1 MLAVIFVLNICHNQI
16 FHLLGPQAAM
26 ALAGLAL
33 LAMALR
39 SHRAEGRA
47 DPARSAPAATCAD
60 SPPVQEDRGGAKP
73 RSPASARR
81 PRTPRP
87 DEKGASATPS
97 RTKAKAA
104 HGRRGAL
111 RRDSLGRFAP
121 KEPNMPPADP
131 AAPALGATPAAPSA
145 CWISRGWR
153 PQGRTAAAMPRTAQT
168 GPSAAMGGGGA
179 IAVIW
184 RRVRAAASAPPA
196 PRAGQIPQ
204 SRTPRSQAA
213 AAWPRRVGNGRS
225 AADGGD
231 SSTSLIGRAIGAA
244 APSLPEPGAAR
255 HSQPLL
261 AAGQRWWHA
270 PQRQA
275 RLRAPQAGRWRRE
288 APQRCADWCSGQPSS
303 CCWRPPWSATSR
315 RGGSSGSDSVP
326 SPSM

>member
-1 MLAVIFVLNICHNQI
+1 MTQSC
-16 FHLLGPQAAM
+16 
-26 ALAGLAL
+26 
-33 LAMALR
+33 R
-39 SHRAEGRA
+39 RRREGRA

-121 KEPNMPPADP
+121 TQPDMPPADP
-131 AAPALGATPAAPSA
+131 AAPALGATPTAQSA
-145 CWISRGWR
+145 CRISRGWR
-153 PQGRTAAAMPRTAQT
+153 LRGQTAAATPRTAQT
-168 GPSAAMGGGGA
+168 GPLAAMGGGAA

-196 PRAGQIPQ
+196 PSAGQIPQ

-213 AAWPRRVGNGRS
+213 AAWPNRAGTGRS

-231 SSTSLIGRAIGAA
+231 SSKFLIGSAISAA
-244 APSLPEPGAAR
+244 APSLPEPGAAQ
-255 HSQPLL
+255 HS
-261 AAGQRWWHA
+261 
-270 PQRQA
+270 
-275 RLRAPQAGRWRRE
+275 
-288 APQRCADWCSGQPSS
+288 
-303 CCWRPPWSATSR
+303 
-315 RGGSSGSDSVP
+315 
-326 SPSM
+326 